1 MSIQN
6 QVKNIAQQGRFG
18 DSTLV
23 HMAPSE
29 VAGLAQMGQMTINP
43 QTGLP
48 EAFSLKDAI
57 PIAASIVGGVFGGPV
72 GAGLGSGL
80 ATGILEGDLKKGL
93 MAGLTSYGLGAIFQG
108 AGAAAKGAQAASGA
122 VSDAASQGVATA
134 IADAGGMAAEGI
146 SSELIKEGATAGV
159 EEALKQ
165 GTDVAARTLAEESF
179 KQGAASL
186 ANPAADFA
194 TGAKELF
201 ATPFEG
207 GARASFDA
215 LAAGAAQPGA
225 YIPLTIGG
233 GGLAITQA
241 QEAFER
247 DVLARDMAAEDERR
261 MNYLNNPE
269 PILYSAMGGLTG
281 YNEGG
286 QVVRTA
292 PQRKTVPVNPEFL
305 PGINPEALYF
315 DPSTLNVPVSEQIAT
330 NFNPNDI
337 IDPFQNLGTPTDSA
351 INQGPEVAN
360 RELAMTPQTSLGG
373 FGAPM
378 NTPMPSQTVDPFKQY
393 TGIAP
398 PMLEKV
404 DTAEASYNF
413 VPSIDTSVASL
424 ANIPNLGSMQ
434 FNMGGETDLELMNK
448 VRDYIEGRSED
459 DSVVAEFID
468 KYGAEAYSAFRQA
481 VLLENTP
488 SAQLV
493 EGKIEGNNQGGQA
506 DDVMADMGGETIA
519 VSQGEFIFPA
529 DVVSIVGGGDTDS
542 GAAKLYDMMDKIRQK
557 GTGTTAQ
564 VKPIDFNEVFPV

>member
-48 EAFSLKDAI
+48 EAFSLRDAI

-122 VSDAASQGVATA
+122 VTDAAGAAVQDTVLQQGFEEVT
-134 IADAGGMAAEGI
+134 G
-146 SSELIKEGATAGV
+146 
-159 EEALKQ
+159 EALKTAAQ
-165 GTDVAARTLAEESF
+165 DAATKVIETGGDVAARTLAEESV

-186 ANPAADFA
+186 TNPAANFA
-194 TGAKELF
+194 SGAKDLF

-215 LAAGAAQPGA
+215 LAAGASQPGA

-233 GGLAITQA
+233 GGLAVTQA

-247 DVLARDMAAEDERR
+247 DVLARDMEAEEQRR

-269 PILYSAMGGLTG
+269 PILYSAIGGLTG

-286 QVVRTA
+286 EVVRTA
-292 PQRKTVPVNPEFL
+292 PQRKTVPVNPEFM

-315 DPSTLNVPVSEQIAT
+315 DPSTLNVPITEQIAT

-337 IDPFQNLGTPTDSA
+337 IDPFQNLGAPTDSA
-351 INQGPEVAN
+351 INQGPEVSN

-378 NTPMPSQTVDPFKQY
+378 NVPMPSQTIDPFKEY
-393 TGIAP
+393 TGITP

-413 VPSIDTSVASL
+413 TPSIDPSVAAL

-468 KYGAEAYSAFRQA
+468 KYGAETYSAFRQA

-493 EGKIEGNNQGGQA
+493 EGKIQGNNQGGQA
-506 DDVMADMGGETIA
+506 DDVMADMGGETVA
-519 VSQGEFIFPA
+519 VSQGEFIIPA
-529 DVVSIVGGGDTDS
+529 DVVSIAGGGDTDS
-542 GAAKLYDMMDKIRQK
+542 GAAKFYDMMDKIRQK

>member
-48 EAFSLKDAI
+48 EAFKLRDAI

-93 MAGLTSYGLGAIFQG
+93 MAGLTSYGLGSILQG
-108 AGAAAKGAQAASGA
+108 ANVAAKGAQAATDATANIANEAILKAGMDTTADVVTKEALQQAAGEALAETGNQALIQGAEAAATSAAEAALPTLTNPASSFASGA
-122 VSDAASQGVATA
+122 KD
-134 IADAGGMAAEGI
+134 
-146 SSELIKEGATAGV
+146 
-159 EEALKQ
+159 
-165 GTDVAARTLAEESF
+165 
-179 KQGAASL
+179 
-186 ANPAADFA
+186 
-194 TGAKELF
+194 LF
-201 ATPFEG
+201 TTPFEG
-207 GARASFDA
+207 GARAGFDA
-215 LAAGAAQPGA
+215 LATGASQPGA

-247 DVLARDMAAEDERR
+247 DVLARDMAAEEERR

-286 QVVRTA
+286 VVRTA

-305 PGINPEALYF
+305 PGVNPEALYF

-360 RELAMTPQTSLGG
+360 RELAVTPQTSLGG

-378 NTPMPSQTVDPFKQY
+378 NTPMPSQTVDPFKAY

-493 EGKIEGNNQGGQA
+493 EGKIEGSNQGGQA
-506 DDVMADMGGETIA
+506 DDVMADMGGETVA
-519 VSQGEFIFPA
+519 VSQGEFIIPA
-529 DVVSIVGGGDTDS
+529 DVVSIAGGGDTDS
-542 GAAKLYDMMDKIRQK
+542 GAAKFYEMMDKIRQK

>member
-1 MSIQN
+1 MTIQN
-6 QVKNIAQQGRFG
+6 QVKSIAQQGRYG

-48 EAFSLKDAI
+48 EAFSLRDAI

-93 MAGLTSYGLGAIFQG
+93 MAGLTSYGLGSILQG
-108 AGAAAKGAQAASGA
+108 ANVAAKGAQAAT
-122 VSDAASQGVATA
+122 DATA
-134 IADAGGMAAEGI
+134 SVANEAILKAGMDTTTDLVTKEALQQAAGEALADAGNQAFIQGAETAVTSAAE
-146 SSELIKEGATAGV
+146 A
-159 EEALKQ
+159 ALP
-165 GTDVAARTLAEESF
+165 TLT
-179 KQGAASL
+179 
-186 ANPAADFA
+186 NPASSFA
-194 TGAKELF
+194 SGAKDLF

-215 LAAGAAQPGA
+215 LAAGASQPGA

-247 DVLARDMAAEDERR
+247 DVLARDMAAEEERR

-269 PILYSAMGGLTG
+269 PILYSAIGGLTG

-286 QVVRTA
+286 EVVRTA
-292 PQRKTVPVNPEFL
+292 PQRKTVPVNPEFI
-305 PGINPEALYF
+305 PGINAEALYF
-315 DPSTLNVPVSEQIAT
+315 DPSTLNVPISEQVAT

-351 INQGPEVAN
+351 INQGPEVSN

-378 NTPMPSQTVDPFKQY
+378 NTPMPSQTVDPFKEY

-413 VPSIDTSVASL
+413 TPSIDPSVAAL

-434 FNMGGETDLELMNK
+434 FNTGGITDLELMNK

-493 EGKIEGNNQGGQA
+493 EGKIQGNNQGGQA
-506 DDVMADMGGETIA
+506 DDVMADMGGETVA
-519 VSQGEFIFPA
+519 VSQGEFIIPA
-529 DVVSIVGGGDTDS
+529 DVVSIAGGGDTDS
-542 GAAKLYDMMDKIRQK
+542 GAAKFYDMMDKIRQR

>member
-1 MSIQN
+1 MTIQN

-122 VSDAASQGVATA
+122 VADAAGAGVQQAV
-134 IADAGGMAAEGI
+134 IDAGFENVTGELVKEAGTAA
-146 SSELIKEGATAGV
+146 AN
-159 EEALKQ
+159 EAVRA
-165 GTDVAARTLAEESF
+165 GTDVAAAKLAEESF
-179 KQGAASL
+179 KQGATSL

-241 QEAFER
+241 QEAFEK
-247 DVLARDMAAEDERR
+247 DVLARDMAAEEERR

-269 PILYSAMGGLTG
+269 PILYSAIGGLTG

-286 QVVRTA
+286 EVVRTA
-292 PQRKTVPVNPEFL
+292 PQRKTVPVNPEFM

-315 DPSTLNVPVSEQIAT
+315 DPSTLNVPVSEQIAPNK
-330 NFNPNDI
+330 NFSINDI
-337 IDPFQNLGTPTDSA
+337 VDPFQNLGAPTDSA

-360 RELAMTPQTSLGG
+360 RELAVTPQTSLGG

-378 NTPMPSQTVDPFKQY
+378 NTPMPSQTVDPFKAY

-413 VPSIDTSVASL
+413 TPSIDPSVAAL
-424 ANIPNLGSMQ
+424 ANIPVLGSMQ

-506 DDVMADMGGETIA
+506 DDVMADMGGETVA
-519 VSQGEFIFPA
+519 VSQGEFIIPA
-529 DVVSIVGGGDTDS
+529 DVVSIAGGGDTDS
-542 GAAKLYDMMDKIRQK
+542 GAAKFYDMMDKIRQK

>member
-48 EAFSLKDAI
+48 EAFSLRDAI

-93 MAGLTSYGLGAIFQG
+93 MAGLTSYGLGSILQG

-122 VSDAASQGVATA
+122 VADAAGAGVQQA
-134 IADAGGMAAEGI
+134 ITEAGFENVTG
-146 SSELIKEGATAGV
+146 ELVKEAGATAAQ
-159 EEALKQ
+159 EAVKA
-165 GTDVAARTLAEESF
+165 GTDVAAAKLAEESF
-179 KQGAASL
+179 KQGATSL

-241 QEAFER
+241 QEAFEK

-269 PILYSAMGGLTG
+269 PILYSAIGGLTG

-286 QVVRTA
+286 EVVRTA
-292 PQRKTVPVNPEFL
+292 PQRKSVPVNPEFM
-305 PGINPEALYF
+305 PVINPEALYF
-315 DPSTLNVPVSEQIAT
+315 DPSTLNVPITEQIAT

-337 IDPFQNLGTPTDSA
+337 IDPFQNLGAPTDSA
-351 INQGPEVAN
+351 INQGPEVSN

-378 NTPMPSQTVDPFKQY
+378 NRPMPSQTVDPFKEY

-404 DTAEASYNF
+404 DTAEASYNLT
-413 VPSIDTSVASL
+413 PSIDPSVAAL

-493 EGKIEGNNQGGQA
+493 EGKIQGNNQGGQA
-506 DDVMADMGGETIA
+506 DDVMADMGGETVA
-519 VSQGEFIFPA
+519 VSQGEFIIPA
-529 DVVSIVGGGDTDS
+529 DVVSIAGGGDTDS
-542 GAAKLYDMMDKIRQK
+542 GAAKFYEMMDKIRQK

>member
-1 MSIQN
+1 MTIQN

-48 EAFSLKDAI
+48 EAFSLRDAI

-93 MAGLTSYGLGAIFQG
+93 MAGLTSYGLGSILQG
-108 AGAAAKGAQAASGA
+108 ANVAAKGAQAAT
-122 VSDAASQGVATA
+122 DATA
-134 IADAGGMAAEGI
+134 NIANEAILQAGMDTTTDLVTKEALTKAAGEALADAGNQALIQGAEVAATSAAE
-146 SSELIKEGATAGV
+146 A
-159 EEALKQ
+159 ALP
-165 GTDVAARTLAEESF
+165 T
-179 KQGAASL
+179 L

-194 TGAKELF
+194 TGAKDLF
-201 ATPFEG
+201 TTPFQG
-207 GARASFDA
+207 GARAGFDA
-215 LAAGAAQPGA
+215 LATGASQPGA

-247 DVLARDMAAEDERR
+247 DVLARDMAAEEERR

-269 PILYSAMGGLTG
+269 PILYSAIGGLTG

-286 QVVRTA
+286 EVVRTA
-292 PQRKTVPVNPEFL
+292 PQRKTVPVNPEFM

-315 DPSTLNVPVSEQIAT
+315 DPSTLNVPVSEQIAPNT
-330 NFNPNDI
+330 NFSINDI
-337 IDPFQNLGTPTDSA
+337 VDPFQNLGAPTTSA
-351 INQGPEVAN
+351 INQGPEVTN

-378 NTPMPSQTVDPFKQY
+378 NTPMPSQTVDPFKEY

-413 VPSIDTSVASL
+413 TPSIDPSVAAL

-434 FNMGGETDLELMNK
+434 FNAGGITDLELMNK

-506 DDVMADMGGETIA
+506 DDVMADMGGETVA
-519 VSQGEFIFPA
+519 VSQGEFIIPA
-529 DVVSIVGGGDTDS
+529 DVVSIAGGGDTDS
-542 GAAKLYDMMDKIRQK
+542 GAAKFYDMMDKIRQK

>member
-93 MAGLTSYGLGAIFQG
+93 MAGLTSYGLGSILQG
-108 AGAAAKGAQAASGA
+108 ANVAAKGAQAATDATANIANEAILQAGMDTTADLVTKEALQQAAGEALSTAGSEAAIKGAEVAATSAAEAALPTLTNPASSFASGA
-122 VSDAASQGVATA
+122 KD
-134 IADAGGMAAEGI
+134 
-146 SSELIKEGATAGV
+146 
-159 EEALKQ
+159 
-165 GTDVAARTLAEESF
+165 
-179 KQGAASL
+179 
-186 ANPAADFA
+186 
-194 TGAKELF
+194 LF
-201 ATPFEG
+201 TTPFEG
-207 GARASFDA
+207 GARAGFDA
-215 LAAGAAQPGA
+215 LATGASQPGA

-269 PILYSAMGGLTG
+269 PILYSAIGGLTG

-286 QVVRTA
+286 EVVRTA
-292 PQRKTVPVNPEFL
+292 PQRKTVPVNPEFM

-378 NTPMPSQTVDPFKQY
+378 NTPMPSQTVDPFKAY

-493 EGKIEGNNQGGQA
+493 EGKIQGNNQGGQA
-506 DDVMADMGGETIA
+506 DDVMADMGGETVA

-529 DVVSIVGGGDTDS
+529 DVVSILGGGDTDS
-542 GAAKLYDMMDKIRQK
+542 GAAKLYNMMDKIRQK

>member
-48 EAFSLKDAI
+48 EAFSLRDAI

-122 VSDAASQGVATA
+122 VTDAAGAAVQDTVLQQGFEEVT
-134 IADAGGMAAEGI
+134 G
-146 SSELIKEGATAGV
+146 
-159 EEALKQ
+159 EALKTAAQ
-165 GTDVAARTLAEESF
+165 DAATKVIETGGDVAARTLAEESV

-186 ANPAADFA
+186 TNPAANFA
-194 TGAKELF
+194 SGAKDLF

-215 LAAGAAQPGA
+215 LAAGASQPGA

-233 GGLAITQA
+233 GGLAVTQA

-247 DVLARDMAAEDERR
+247 DVLARDMEAEEQRR

-269 PILYSAMGGLTG
+269 PILYSAIGGLTG

-286 QVVRTA
+286 EVVRTA
-292 PQRKTVPVNPEFL
+292 PQRKTVPVNPEFM

-315 DPSTLNVPVSEQIAT
+315 DPSTLNVPITEQIAT

-337 IDPFQNLGTPTDSA
+337 IDPFQNLGAPTDSA
-351 INQGPEVAN
+351 INQGPEVSN

-378 NTPMPSQTVDPFKQY
+378 NTPMPSQTVDPFKEY
-393 TGIAP
+393 TGITP

-413 VPSIDTSVASL
+413 TPSIDPSVAAL

-493 EGKIEGNNQGGQA
+493 EGKIQGNNQGGQA
-506 DDVMADMGGETIA
+506 DDVMADMGGETVA
-519 VSQGEFIFPA
+519 VSQGEFIIPA
-529 DVVSIVGGGDTDS
+529 DVVSIAGGGDTDS
-542 GAAKLYDMMDKIRQK
+542 GAAKFYDMMDKIRQK

>member
-93 MAGLTSYGLGAIFQG
+93 MAGLTSYGLGSILQG
-108 AGAAAKGAQAASGA
+108 ANVAAKGAQAATDATANIANEAILQAGMDTTADLVTKEALQQAAGEALSTAGSEAAIKGAEVAATSAAEAALPTLTNPASSFASGA
-122 VSDAASQGVATA
+122 KD
-134 IADAGGMAAEGI
+134 
-146 SSELIKEGATAGV
+146 
-159 EEALKQ
+159 
-165 GTDVAARTLAEESF
+165 
-179 KQGAASL
+179 
-186 ANPAADFA
+186 
-194 TGAKELF
+194 LF
-201 ATPFEG
+201 TTPFEG
-207 GARASFDA
+207 GARAGFDA
-215 LAAGAAQPGA
+215 LATGASQPGA

-247 DVLARDMAAEDERR
+247 DVLARDMAAEEERR

-269 PILYSAMGGLTG
+269 PILYSAIGGLTG

-286 QVVRTA
+286 EVVRTA
-292 PQRKTVPVNPEFL
+292 PQRKTVPVNPEFM

-330 NFNPNDI
+330 NFNPSDI

-378 NTPMPSQTVDPFKQY
+378 NTPMPSQTVDPFKAY

-493 EGKIEGNNQGGQA
+493 EGKIQGNNQGGQA
-506 DDVMADMGGETIA
+506 DDVMADMGGETVA

-529 DVVSIVGGGDTDS
+529 DVVSILGGGDTDS
-542 GAAKLYDMMDKIRQK
+542 GAAKLYNMMDKIRQK

>member
-241 QEAFER
+241 QEAFEK
-247 DVLARDMAAEDERR
+247 DVLARDMAAEEERR

-269 PILYSAMGGLTG
+269 PILYSAIGGLTG

-292 PQRKTVPVNPEFL
+292 PQRKTVPVNPEFM

-378 NTPMPSQTVDPFKQY
+378 NTPMPSQTVDPFKAY

-398 PMLEKV
+398 PC
-404 DTAEASYNF
+404 
-413 VPSIDTSVASL
+413 
-424 ANIPNLGSMQ
+424 
-434 FNMGGETDLELMNK
+434 
-448 VRDYIEGRSED
+448 
-459 DSVVAEFID
+459 
-468 KYGAEAYSAFRQA
+468 
-481 VLLENTP
+481 
-488 SAQLV
+488 
-493 EGKIEGNNQGGQA
+493 
-506 DDVMADMGGETIA
+506 
-519 VSQGEFIFPA
+519 
-529 DVVSIVGGGDTDS
+529 
-542 GAAKLYDMMDKIRQK
+542 
-557 GTGTTAQ
+557 
-564 VKPIDFNEVFPV
+564 

>member
-93 MAGLTSYGLGAIFQG
+93 MAGLTSYGLGSILQG
-108 AGAAAKGAQAASGA
+108 ANVAAKGAQAAT
-122 VSDAASQGVATA
+122 DATTNIANEAILQAGMDTTA
-134 IADAGGMAAEGI
+134 DLVTKEALTQAAGEALSTAGSEAAIKAAEV
-146 SSELIKEGATAGV
+146 GATTAA
-159 EEALKQ
+159 EAALP
-165 GTDVAARTLAEESF
+165 T
-179 KQGAASL
+179 L
-186 ANPAADFA
+186 ANPATTSFA
-194 TGAKELF
+194 SGAKDLF
-201 ATPFEG
+201 TTPFQG
-207 GARASFDA
+207 GARAGFDA
-215 LAAGAAQPGA
+215 LAAGASQPGA

-233 GGLAITQA
+233 GGLAVTQA

-247 DVLARDMAAEDERR
+247 DVLARDMAAEEERR

-281 YNEGG
+281 YNKGG
-286 QVVRTA
+286 EVVRTA

-315 DPSTLNVPVSEQIAT
+315 DPSTLNVPASEQIAT

-378 NTPMPSQTVDPFKQY
+378 NTPMPSQTVDPFKAY

-564 VKPIDFNEVFPV
+564 VKPIDFNEVFPI

>member
-1 MSIQN
+1 
-6 QVKNIAQQGRFG
+6 
-18 DSTLV
+18 
-23 HMAPSE
+23 
-29 VAGLAQMGQMTINP
+29 MGQMTINP

-48 EAFSLKDAI
+48 EAFGLRDAI

-93 MAGLTSYGLGAIFQG
+93 MAGLTSYGLGSILQG
-108 AGAAAKGAQAASGA
+108 ANVAAKGAQAAT
-122 VSDAASQGVATA
+122 DATA
-134 IADAGGMAAEGI
+134 SVANEAILKAGMDTTTDLVTKEALQQAAGEALADAGNQAFIQGAETAVTSAAE
-146 SSELIKEGATAGV
+146 A
-159 EEALKQ
+159 ALP
-165 GTDVAARTLAEESF
+165 TLT
-179 KQGAASL
+179 
-186 ANPAADFA
+186 NPASSFA
-194 TGAKELF
+194 SGAKDLF

-215 LAAGAAQPGA
+215 LAAGASQPGA

-247 DVLARDMAAEDERR
+247 DVLARDMAAEEERR

-269 PILYSAMGGLTG
+269 PILYSAIGGLTG

-286 QVVRTA
+286 EVVRTA
-292 PQRKTVPVNPEFL
+292 PQRKTVPVNPEFI
-305 PGINPEALYF
+305 PGINAEALYF
-315 DPSTLNVPVSEQIAT
+315 DPSTLNVPISEQVAT

-351 INQGPEVAN
+351 INQGPEVSN
-360 RELAMTPQTSLGG
+360 RELAMTPQNSLGG

-378 NTPMPSQTVDPFKQY
+378 NTPTTPQTIDPFKAY

-398 PMLEKV
+398 PMLEQV
-404 DTAEASYNF
+404 NTAEASYNF
-413 VPSIDTSVASL
+413 TPDISSSVASF
-424 ANIPNLGSMQ
+424 ANMPVLGSMQ
-434 FNMGGETDLELMNK
+434 FNAGGITDLELMNK

-468 KYGAEAYSAFRQA
+468 KYGAEAYSAFRQS

-488 SAQLV
+488 SAELV
-493 EGKIEGNNQGGQA
+493 EGKIEGNN
-506 DDVMADMGGETIA
+506 
-519 VSQGEFIFPA
+519 
-529 DVVSIVGGGDTDS
+529 
-542 GAAKLYDMMDKIRQK
+542 
-557 GTGTTAQ
+557 
-564 VKPIDFNEVFPV
+564 

>member
-93 MAGLTSYGLGAIFQG
+93 MAGLTSYGLGSILQG
-108 AGAAAKGAQAASGA
+108 ANVAAKGAQAAT
-122 VSDAASQGVATA
+122 DATTNIANEAILQAGMDTTA
-134 IADAGGMAAEGI
+134 DLVTKEALTQAAGEALSTAGSEAAIKAAEV
-146 SSELIKEGATAGV
+146 GATTAA
-159 EEALKQ
+159 EAALP
-165 GTDVAARTLAEESF
+165 T
-179 KQGAASL
+179 L
-186 ANPAADFA
+186 ANPATTSFA
-194 TGAKELF
+194 SGAKDLF
-201 ATPFEG
+201 TTPFQG
-207 GARASFDA
+207 GARAGFDA
-215 LAAGAAQPGA
+215 LAAGASQPGA

-233 GGLAITQA
+233 GGLAVTQA

-247 DVLARDMAAEDERR
+247 DVLARDMAAEEERR

-281 YNEGG
+281 YNKGG
-286 QVVRTA
+286 EVVRTA

-378 NTPMPSQTVDPFKQY
+378 NTPMPSQTVDPFKAY

>member
-93 MAGLTSYGLGAIFQG
+93 MAGLTSYGLGSILQG
-108 AGAAAKGAQAASGA
+108 ANVAAKGAQAAT
-122 VSDAASQGVATA
+122 DATTNIANEAILQAGMDTTA
-134 IADAGGMAAEGI
+134 DLVTKEALTQAAGEALSTAGSEAAIKAAEV
-146 SSELIKEGATAGV
+146 GATTAA
-159 EEALKQ
+159 EAALP
-165 GTDVAARTLAEESF
+165 T
-179 KQGAASL
+179 L
-186 ANPAADFA
+186 ANPATTSFA
-194 TGAKELF
+194 SGAKDLF
-201 ATPFEG
+201 TTPFQG
-207 GARASFDA
+207 GARAGFDA
-215 LAAGAAQPGA
+215 LAAGASQPGA

-233 GGLAITQA
+233 GGLAVTQA

-247 DVLARDMAAEDERR
+247 DVLARDMAAEEERR

-281 YNEGG
+281 YNKGG
-286 QVVRTA
+286 EVVRTA

-378 NTPMPSQTVDPFKQY
+378 NTPMPSQTVDPFKAY

-564 VKPIDFNEVFPV
+564 VKPIDFNEVFPI

>member
-93 MAGLTSYGLGAIFQG
+93 MAGLTSYGLGSILQG
-108 AGAAAKGAQAASGA
+108 ANVAAKGAQAATDATANIANEAILQAGMDTTADLVTKEALQQAAGEALSTAGSEAAIKGAEVAATSAAEAALPTLTNPASSFASGA
-122 VSDAASQGVATA
+122 KD
-134 IADAGGMAAEGI
+134 
-146 SSELIKEGATAGV
+146 
-159 EEALKQ
+159 
-165 GTDVAARTLAEESF
+165 
-179 KQGAASL
+179 
-186 ANPAADFA
+186 
-194 TGAKELF
+194 LF
-201 ATPFEG
+201 TTPFEG
-207 GARASFDA
+207 GARAGFDA
-215 LAAGAAQPGA
+215 LATGASQPGA

-241 QEAFER
+241 QEAFEK
-247 DVLARDMAAEDERR
+247 DVLARDMAAEEERR

-269 PILYSAMGGLTG
+269 PILYSAIGGLTG

-286 QVVRTA
+286 EVVRTA
-292 PQRKTVPVNPEFL
+292 PQRKTVPVNPEFM

-378 NTPMPSQTVDPFKQY
+378 NTPMPSQTVDPFKAY

-493 EGKIEGNNQGGQA
+493 EGKIQGNNQGGQA
-506 DDVMADMGGETIA
+506 DDVMADMGGETVA

-529 DVVSIVGGGDTDS
+529 DVVSILGGGDTDS
-542 GAAKLYDMMDKIRQK
+542 GAAKLYNMMDKIRQK

>member
-93 MAGLTSYGLGAIFQG
+93 MAGLTSYGLGSILQG
-108 AGAAAKGAQAASGA
+108 ANVAAKGAQAAT
-122 VSDAASQGVATA
+122 DATTNIANEAILQAGMDTTA
-134 IADAGGMAAEGI
+134 DLVTKEALTQAAGEALSTAGSEAAIKAAEV
-146 SSELIKEGATAGV
+146 GATTAA
-159 EEALKQ
+159 EAALP
-165 GTDVAARTLAEESF
+165 T
-179 KQGAASL
+179 L
-186 ANPAADFA
+186 ANPATTSFA
-194 TGAKELF
+194 SGAKDLF
-201 ATPFEG
+201 TTPFQG
-207 GARASFDA
+207 GARAGFDA
-215 LAAGAAQPGA
+215 LAAGASQPGA

-233 GGLAITQA
+233 GGLAVTQA

-247 DVLARDMAAEDERR
+247 DVLARDMAAEEERR

-281 YNEGG
+281 YNKGG
-286 QVVRTA
+286 EVVRTA

-378 NTPMPSQTVDPFKQY
+378 NTPMPSQTVDPFKAY

-564 VKPIDFNEVFPV
+564 VKPIDFNEVFPA

>member
-48 EAFSLKDAI
+48 EAFSLRDAI

-93 MAGLTSYGLGAIFQG
+93 MAGLTSYGLGSILQG

-122 VSDAASQGVATA
+122 VADAAGAGVQQA
-134 IADAGGMAAEGI
+134 ITEAGFENVTG
-146 SSELIKEGATAGV
+146 ELVKEAGATAAQ
-159 EEALKQ
+159 EAVKA
-165 GTDVAARTLAEESF
+165 GTDVAAAKLAEESF
-179 KQGAASL
+179 KQGATSL

-241 QEAFER
+241 QEAFEK

-269 PILYSAMGGLTG
+269 PILYSAIGGLTG

-286 QVVRTA
+286 EVVRTA
-292 PQRKTVPVNPEFL
+292 PQRKTVPVNPEFM

-315 DPSTLNVPVSEQIAT
+315 DPSTLNVPITEQIAT

-337 IDPFQNLGTPTDSA
+337 IDPFQNLGAPTDSA
-351 INQGPEVAN
+351 INQGPEVSN

-378 NTPMPSQTVDPFKQY
+378 NRPMPSQTVDPFKEY

-413 VPSIDTSVASL
+413 TPSIDPSVAAL

-493 EGKIEGNNQGGQA
+493 EGKIQGNNQGGQA
-506 DDVMADMGGETIA
+506 DDVMADMGGETVA
-519 VSQGEFIFPA
+519 VSQGEFIIPA
-529 DVVSIVGGGDTDS
+529 DVVSIAGGGDTDS
-542 GAAKLYDMMDKIRQK
+542 GAAKFYEMMDKIRQK

>member
-48 EAFSLKDAI
+48 EAFSLRDAI

-122 VSDAASQGVATA
+122 VADAAGAGVQQA
-134 IADAGGMAAEGI
+134 ITEAGFENVTG
-146 SSELIKEGATAGV
+146 ELVKEAGATAAQ
-159 EEALKQ
+159 EAVKA
-165 GTDVAARTLAEESF
+165 GTDVAAAKLAEESF
-179 KQGAASL
+179 KQGATSL

-215 LAAGAAQPGA
+215 LAAGASQPGA

-233 GGLAITQA
+233 GGLAVTQA

-247 DVLARDMAAEDERR
+247 DVLARDMEAEEQRR

-269 PILYSAMGGLTG
+269 PILYSAIGGLTG

-286 QVVRTA
+286 EVVRTA
-292 PQRKTVPVNPEFL
+292 PQRKTVPVNPEFM

-315 DPSTLNVPVSEQIAT
+315 DPSTLNVPITEQIAT

-337 IDPFQNLGTPTDSA
+337 IDPFQNLGAPTDSA
-351 INQGPEVAN
+351 INQGPEVSN

-378 NTPMPSQTVDPFKQY
+378 NTPMPSQTVDPFKEY
-393 TGIAP
+393 TGITP

-413 VPSIDTSVASL
+413 TPSIDPSVAAL

-493 EGKIEGNNQGGQA
+493 EGKIQGNNQGGQA
-506 DDVMADMGGETIA
+506 DDVMADMGGETVA
-519 VSQGEFIFPA
+519 VSQGEFIIPA
-529 DVVSIVGGGDTDS
+529 DVVSIAGGGDTDS
-542 GAAKLYDMMDKIRQK
+542 GAAKFYDMMDKIRQK

>member
-1 MSIQN
+1 MTIQN
-6 QVKNIAQQGRFG
+6 QVKSIAQQGRYG

-48 EAFSLKDAI
+48 EAFGLRDAI

-108 AGAAAKGAQAASGA
+108 AGAAAKGAQAATGA
-122 VSDAASQGVATA
+122 VTDAAGAAVQDTVLKQGFEEVT
-134 IADAGGMAAEGI
+134 G
-146 SSELIKEGATAGV
+146 
-159 EEALKQ
+159 EALKTAAQ
-165 GTDVAARTLAEESF
+165 DAAAKVIETGGDVAAKTLAEETF

-186 ANPAADFA
+186 TNPAANFA
-194 TGAKELF
+194 SGAKDLF

-207 GARASFDA
+207 GARAGFDA
-215 LAAGAAQPGA
+215 IAAGASQPGA

-247 DVLARDMAAEDERR
+247 DVLARDMAAEEERR

-269 PILYSAMGGLTG
+269 PILYSAIGGLTG

-286 QVVRTA
+286 EVVRTA
-292 PQRKTVPVNPEFL
+292 PQRKTVPVNPEFM

-315 DPSTLNVPVSEQIAT
+315 DPSTLNVPITEQIAT

-337 IDPFQNLGTPTDSA
+337 IDPFQNLGAPTDSA
-351 INQGPEVAN
+351 INQGPEVSN

-378 NTPMPSQTVDPFKQY
+378 NTPMPSQTVDPFKAY

-398 PMLEKV
+398 PMLEQV

-413 VPSIDTSVASL
+413 TPDISSSVASF
-424 ANIPNLGSMQ
+424 ANMPVLGSMQ
-434 FNMGGETDLELMNK
+434 FNEGGITDLELMNK

-468 KYGAEAYSAFRQA
+468 KYGAEAYSAFRQS

-488 SAQLV
+488 SAELV
-493 EGKIEGNNQGGQA
+493 EGKIEGNNLGGQA
-506 DDVMADMGGETIA
+506 DDVMADMGGETVA
-519 VSQGEFIFPA
+519 VSQGEFIIPA
-529 DVVSIVGGGDTDS
+529 DVVSIAGGGDTDS
-542 GAAKLYDMMDKIRQK
+542 GAAKFYDMMDKIRQK
-557 GTGTTAQ
+557 GTGTTKQ
-564 VKPIDFNEVFPV
+564 VNPINFNEVFPV

>member
-1 MSIQN
+1 MTIQN

-48 EAFSLKDAI
+48 EAFSLRDAI

-80 ATGILEGDLKKGL
+80 ATGILEGDLKKGF
-93 MAGLTSYGLGAIFQG
+93 MAGLTSYGLGSILQG
-108 AGAAAKGAQAASGA
+108 ANVAAKGAQAAT
-122 VSDAASQGVATA
+122 DATA
-134 IADAGGMAAEGI
+134 NIANEAILKAGMDTTTDLVTKEALTQAAGEALADAGNQALIQGAEVAATSAAE
-146 SSELIKEGATAGV
+146 A
-159 EEALKQ
+159 ALP
-165 GTDVAARTLAEESF
+165 TLV
-179 KQGAASL
+179 
-186 ANPAADFA
+186 NPASSFA
-194 TGAKELF
+194 SGAKELF

-207 GARASFDA
+207 GARAGFDA
-215 LAAGAAQPGA
+215 LATGASQPGA
-225 YIPLTIGG
+225 FIPLTIGG

-241 QEAFER
+241 QDAFER
-247 DVLARDMAAEDERR
+247 DVLARDMAAEEERR

-269 PILYSAMGGLTG
+269 PILYSAIGGLTG

-286 QVVRTA
+286 EVVRTA
-292 PQRKTVPVNPEFL
+292 PQRKTVPVNPEFM

-315 DPSTLNVPVSEQIAT
+315 DPSTLNVPITEQIAT

-337 IDPFQNLGTPTDSA
+337 IDPFQNLGAPTDSA

-378 NTPMPSQTVDPFKQY
+378 NTPMPSQTVDPFQEY

-413 VPSIDTSVASL
+413 TPSIDPSIAAF

-434 FNMGGETDLELMNK
+434 FNVGGETDLELMNK

-506 DDVMADMGGETIA
+506 DDVMADMGGETVA

>member
-48 EAFSLKDAI
+48 EAFSLRDAI

-93 MAGLTSYGLGAIFQG
+93 MAGLTSYGLGSILQG
-108 AGAAAKGAQAASGA
+108 ANVAAKGAQAATDATANIANEAILKAGMDTTADLVTKEALQQAAGEALSTAGSEAAIKGAEIAATSAAEAALPTLTNPASSFASGA
-122 VSDAASQGVATA
+122 QD
-134 IADAGGMAAEGI
+134 
-146 SSELIKEGATAGV
+146 
-159 EEALKQ
+159 
-165 GTDVAARTLAEESF
+165 
-179 KQGAASL
+179 
-186 ANPAADFA
+186 
-194 TGAKELF
+194 LF
-201 ATPFEG
+201 TTPFQG
-207 GARASFDA
+207 GARAGFDA
-215 LAAGAAQPGA
+215 LATGASQPGA

-247 DVLARDMAAEDERR
+247 DVLARDMAAEEERR

-269 PILYSAMGGLTG
+269 PILYSAIGGLTG
-281 YNEGG
+281 YNKGG
-286 QVVRTA
+286 EVVRTA
-292 PQRKTVPVNPEFL
+292 PQRKTVPVNPEFM

-315 DPSTLNVPVSEQIAT
+315 DPSTLNVPASEQIAT

-378 NTPMPSQTVDPFKQY
+378 NTPMPSQTVDPFKAY

-506 DDVMADMGGETIA
+506 DDVMADMGGETVA

-529 DVVSIVGGGDTDS
+529 DVVSILGGGDTDS
-542 GAAKLYDMMDKIRQK
+542 GAAKLYNMMDKIRQK

-564 VKPIDFNEVFPV
+564 VKPIDFNEVFPA

>member
-48 EAFSLKDAI
+48 EAFSLRDAI

-122 VSDAASQGVATA
+122 VTDAAGAAVQDTVLQQGFEEVT
-134 IADAGGMAAEGI
+134 G
-146 SSELIKEGATAGV
+146 
-159 EEALKQ
+159 EALKTAAQ
-165 GTDVAARTLAEESF
+165 DAATKVIETGGDVAARTLAEESV

-186 ANPAADFA
+186 TNPAANFA
-194 TGAKELF
+194 SGAKDLF

-215 LAAGAAQPGA
+215 LAAGASQPGA

-233 GGLAITQA
+233 GGLAVTQA

-247 DVLARDMAAEDERR
+247 DVLARDMEAEEQRR

-269 PILYSAMGGLTG
+269 PILYSAIGGLTG

-286 QVVRTA
+286 EVVRTA
-292 PQRKTVPVNPEFL
+292 PQRKTVPVNPEFM

-315 DPSTLNVPVSEQIAT
+315 DPSTLNVPITEQIAT

-337 IDPFQNLGTPTDSA
+337 IDPFQNLGAPTDSA
-351 INQGPEVAN
+351 INQGPEVSN

-378 NTPMPSQTVDPFKQY
+378 NTPMPSQTVDPFKEY
-393 TGIAP
+393 TGITP

-413 VPSIDTSVASL
+413 TPSIDPSVAAL

-434 FNMGGETDLELMNK
+434 FNVGGITDQELINK

-493 EGKIEGNNQGGQA
+493 EGKIQGNNQGGQA
-506 DDVMADMGGETIA
+506 DDVMADMGGETVA
-519 VSQGEFIFPA
+519 VSQGEFIIPA
-529 DVVSIVGGGDTDS
+529 DVVSIAGGGDTDS
-542 GAAKLYDMMDKIRQK
+542 GAAKFYDMMDKIRQK